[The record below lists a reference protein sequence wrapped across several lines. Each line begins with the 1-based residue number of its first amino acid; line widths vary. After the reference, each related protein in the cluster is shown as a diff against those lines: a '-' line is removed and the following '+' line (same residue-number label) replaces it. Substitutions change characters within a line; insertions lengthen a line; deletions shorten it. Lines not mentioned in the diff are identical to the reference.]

1 MHKCARTPH
10 TQSTRSSRPRG
21 RATHPLTRAA
31 LDSLSL
37 IYHPRADEP
46 IMCPTCKVIP
56 GSDPPEWECG
66 VDCPYAHNAVE
77 VAQHP
82 IHLVAKLK
90 ARHASH
96 KTSYDQAATEV
107 QFSSYLDKPITV
119 LKQGEL
125 VNLAHIVMDDS
136 GFVQNVSRPRLA
148 PFYFSLAHPR

>member
-1 MHKCARTPH
+1 
-10 TQSTRSSRPRG
+10 
-21 RATHPLTRAA
+21 
-31 LDSLSL
+31 
-37 IYHPRADEP
+37 
-46 IMCPTCKVIP
+46 MCPTCKVIP

-107 QFSSYLDKPITV
+107 QFSSYLDRPITV